1 MRRDTIFYKL
11 FQTNPT
17 LLFDLLGTAPT
28 HAAQYRFDSVA
39 VKEAKFE
46 IDGVFLPPEDQP
58 PATVYFCEVQFQRDE
73 QLYERLFGESFLYF
87 YRQRSRFTDWQA
99 VIIYPTRTIEQSATS
114 PYEDL
119 LHGSRVHRIYLDE
132 LGDLEDL
139 PLGVALMV
147 LTILDEAIIP
157 QAARNLLTRSSQT
170 ELPERD
176 RRGIMEMITT
186 ILAYKFTHLSR
197 REVEAMLGITLQ
209 ETRFYQEAKEEGR
222 EEGREEGIQ
231 TGLQTGRQEGLQ
243 TGRQEECR
251 SLVLRLLT
259 RRFGTLPEGI
269 SATLETRS
277 LSNLEALAEALLDFT
292 TIADLQTWLQNH
304 PGDR

>member
-11 FQTNPT
+11 FQTSPT
-17 LLFDLLGTAPT
+17 LLFDLLGTAPAYAT
-28 HAAQYRFDSVA
+28 QYRFDSVA

-87 YRQRSRFTDWQA
+87 YRQRQRFTDWQA
-99 VIIYPTRTIEQSATS
+99 AIIYPTRSIEQPTIG

-132 LGDLEDL
+132 LGNLDDL

-147 LTILDEAIIP
+147 LTILDEATIP
-157 QAARNLLTRSSQT
+157 QAARNLLDRSSQT

-186 ILAYKFTHLSR
+186 ILAYKFTHLTR

-222 EEGREEGIQ
+222 EEGREEG
-231 TGLQTGRQEGLQ
+231 LQTGRQQ
-243 TGRQEECR
+243 ECR

-259 RRFGTLPEGI
+259 RRLGILPDEI
-269 SATLETRS
+269 PAILEARS
-277 LSNLEALAEALLDFT
+277 ISNLEALAEALFDFT
-292 TIADLQTWLQNH
+292 TIADLQTWLQQH
-304 PGDR
+304 PDEQS